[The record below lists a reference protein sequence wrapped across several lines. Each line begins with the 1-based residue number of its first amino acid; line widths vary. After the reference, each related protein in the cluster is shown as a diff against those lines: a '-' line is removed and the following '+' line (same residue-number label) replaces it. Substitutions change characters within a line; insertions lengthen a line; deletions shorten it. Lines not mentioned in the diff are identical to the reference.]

1 MITCSSNPVGL
12 YYSKN
17 NQSITTFIMKQKSAM
32 KLGTLEREKIK
43 LGNGEDTCER
53 ALNEE

>member
-1 MITCSSNPVGL
+1 
-12 YYSKN
+12 
-17 NQSITTFIMKQKSAM
+17 MKQKSAM

-53 ALNEE
+53 ALNKE